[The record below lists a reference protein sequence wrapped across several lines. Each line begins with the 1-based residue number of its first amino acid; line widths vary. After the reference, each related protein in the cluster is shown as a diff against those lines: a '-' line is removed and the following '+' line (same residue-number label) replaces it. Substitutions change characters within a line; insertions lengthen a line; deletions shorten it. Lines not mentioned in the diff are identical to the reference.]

1 MRIVIFGL
9 RLGLGIA
16 VSRHRGESAGLGGRI
31 GSVLFCF
38 PYISPFHITV
48 LLAVSCRPSTVVA
61 MTFADP
67 QSSSGRESEAH
78 RRPEPSGDASLRAD
92 PWKALT
98 PAETEAFN
106 ARSRDRVRRVREAA
120 DDAAWR
126 HYTERP
132 FPGGPL
138 TAGLTSRE
146 AAELSGKLARGWQAL
161 WDTKPDPEEWDT
173 PEADAHAGAMWELED
188 TLEDVE
194 AETIVAGL
202 REPLETIDEFRKRTA
217 REPGPV
223 ADAAAF
229 SGPREPSPETD
240 FEMDM

>member
-1 MRIVIFGL
+1 M
-9 RLGLGIA
+9 
-16 VSRHRGESAGLGGRI
+16 SRG
-31 GSVLFCF
+31 
-38 PYISPFHITV
+38 
-48 LLAVSCRPSTVVA
+48 
-61 MTFADP
+61 
-67 QSSSGRESEAH
+67 
-78 RRPEPSGDASLRAD
+78 
-92 PWKALT
+92 
-98 PAETEAFN
+98 
-106 ARSRDRVRRVREAA
+106 RVRRVREAA
-120 DDAAWR
+120 GDAAWR
-126 HYTERP
+126 RYAERP

-161 WDTKPDPEEWDT
+161 WDTKPDPEEWYT
-173 PEADAHAGAMWELED
+173 PEADAHVGAMWELED

>member
-1 MRIVIFGL
+1 
-9 RLGLGIA
+9 
-16 VSRHRGESAGLGGRI
+16 
-31 GSVLFCF
+31 
-38 PYISPFHITV
+38 
-48 LLAVSCRPSTVVA
+48 

-78 RRPEPSGDASLRAD
+78 RREPEPSGDASLRAD
-92 PWKALT
+92 PRKALT
-98 PAETEAFN
+98 RAETEAFN
-106 ARSRDRVRRVREAA
+106 ATSRDQVRRVREAA
-120 DDAAWR
+120 GDAAWR
-126 HYTERP
+126 RYAERP

-146 AAELSGKLARGWQAL
+146 AAELSGKLASGWQAL
-161 WDTKPDPEEWDT
+161 WDTQPDPEEWHT
-173 PEADAHAGAMWELED
+173 PEAGAHAGAMWEIED
-188 TLEDVE
+188 TLDDVE

-202 REPLETIDEFRKRTA
+202 REPLETSDEFRKRTE

-229 SGPREPSPETD
+229 SGLGEPSPETD

>member
-1 MRIVIFGL
+1 
-9 RLGLGIA
+9 
-16 VSRHRGESAGLGGRI
+16 
-31 GSVLFCF
+31 
-38 PYISPFHITV
+38 
-48 LLAVSCRPSTVVA
+48 

-67 QSSSGRESEAH
+67 QSSSGRDSEAL
-78 RRPEPSGDASLRAD
+78 RRESEPSGSASLRAG

-106 ARSRDRVRRVREAA
+106 ARSRGRARRVREAA

-126 HYTERP
+126 HSTERP
-132 FPGGPL
+132 VPGGPL
-138 TAGLTSRE
+138 TADLTSRE

-161 WDTKPDPEEWDT
+161 WDTKPDPGEWDT

-229 SGPREPSPETD
+229 TGPREASPETD